1 MSRTSNRRSDPGSL
15 SGETLGLLAFVL
27 LVLVGGGTLYAAVRF
42 GHQLDGT
49 AAGLPSDPF
58 AVVIGLFTGEVAW
71 PASGTWIAAGAAA
84 VLLGLGSLIA
94 VAWVKGRQQSS
105 RVDRA
110 ASSMGSGREIE
121 PLSRRNAAA
130 AAARWNGGAKSGKRT
145 ADRDDPADRAVG
157 VPVGRAVRGGQPLYG
172 SWEDMHL
179 DIWGPRTGKTT
190 SRAVPAILDA
200 PGAVLVTSNKRDVV
214 DATRD
219 IRADAGP
226 VWVFDPQGIALEEPD
241 WWWNPLSYVTD
252 EVRAAK
258 LAEHFASGS
267 REEGSRGDAYF
278 DNASQDLLAALL
290 LAAALDERPITDVY
304 IWTTRDTDEEPVEIL
319 RRHGY
324 RLIERQVAGI
334 IGAPDK
340 QRQGVY
346 GGATQMANCLTT
358 RQVARWVTPLPVAG
372 GASPA
377 SQYLANGYDPR
388 PQFDPTRFVRDKGTL
403 YSLSKEGRGTAGPLV
418 TALTVAVVEAAEEL
432 ATQSAHGRL
441 PTPML
446 AVLDEAAN
454 VCRWRELP
462 NLYSHYGSRG
472 IVLMTILQSWSQGVG
487 AWGEAGMNKL
497 FSAANVFVYG
507 GGVREDRF
515 LESLSKIIGDYDDL
529 QTSTST
535 GRGQRTTSRQLVRR
549 RILDVDE
556 LAAMPKGRAVVLAS
570 GARPTLIRTQP
581 WMTGPHAEAVRASI
595 AAHDPQASRT
605 LHDAQHELVT
615 VQSGLDTST
624 AALDVA
630 P

>member
-15 SGETLGLLAFVL
+15 TGETVALLGFVL
-27 LVLVGGGTLYAAVRF
+27 LVLVGGGALYGAIRL
-42 GHQLDGT
+42 GHELDGT

-58 AVVIGLFTGEVAW
+58 AVVIGLFTGKVAW
-71 PASGTWIAAGAAA
+71 PPSGTWIIAGAAV
-84 VLLGLGSLIA
+84 VLLGLGALIA
-94 VAWVKGRQQSS
+94 VAWAKGRQQSS

-110 ASSMGSGREIE
+110 ASAMGSGREIE
-121 PLSRRNAAA
+121 PLSRRSAAA
-130 AAARWNGGAKSGKRT
+130 TAARWNGATKPGK
-145 ADRDDPADRAVG
+145 DNPADRAVG
-157 VPVGRAVRGGQPLYG
+157 VPIGRAVRGGQPLFG

-200 PGAVLVTSNKRDVV
+200 PGSVLVTSNKRDVV

-219 IRADAGP
+219 IRVAADP

-252 EVRAAK
+252 EVRAAR
-258 LAEHFASGS
+258 LAEHFAAGS

-304 IWTTRDTDEEPVEIL
+304 IWTTRDTDEEPVDIL

-324 RLIERQVAGI
+324 RLIERLVAGI
-334 IGAPDK
+334 IGSPDK

-346 GGATQMANCLTT
+346 GGATQMANCLTI
-358 RQVARWVTPLPVAG
+358 RQVVRWVTPLATG
-372 GASPA
+372 HGKSSA
-377 SQYLANGYDPR
+377 SQYLANGYDLR
-388 PQFDPTRFVRDKGTL
+388 PQFDPARFVREGGTL

-432 ATQSAHGRL
+432 ATRSTYGRL
-441 PTPML
+441 ATPML

-487 AWGEAGMNKL
+487 VWGEAGMNKL

-515 LESLSKIIGDYDDL
+515 LESLSKIVGDYDQL
-529 QTSTST
+529 STSTST

-556 LAAMPKGRAVVLAS
+556 LAAMPKGRAVVVAS
-570 GARPTLIRTQP
+570 GTRPTLIRTQP
-581 WMTGPHAEAVRASI
+581 WMTGPHADAVRASI
-595 AAHDPQASRT
+595 TAHDPQAPRT
-605 LHDAQHELVT
+605 IDEAQRELAA
-615 VQSGLDTST
+615 VQTSP
-624 AALDVA
+624 AALDVTS
-630 P
+630 

>member
-1 MSRTSNRRSDPGSL
+1 MSRTSNRRTEPGSL
-15 SGETLGLLAFVL
+15 TGETLGLLAFVL
-27 LVLVGGGTLYAAVRF
+27 LVLVGGGSLYAAVRL

-58 AVVIGLFTGEVAW
+58 AVVIGLFTGKVAW
-71 PASGTWIAAGAAA
+71 PASGTWITAALAAA
-84 VLLGLGSLIA
+84 VLGFAALVT
-94 VAWVKGRQQSS
+94 VAWAKGRQQSS

-110 ASSMGSGREIE
+110 ASVMGSGREIE
-121 PLSRRNAAA
+121 PLSRRNAVA
-130 AAARWNGGAKSGKRT
+130 AAARWSGQTKPAKDATDRT
-145 ADRDDPADRAVG
+145 VG
-157 VPVGRAVRGGQPLYG
+157 VPIGRAVRGGQPLYG

-200 PGAVLVTSNKRDVV
+200 PGSVLVTSNKRDVV

-219 IRADAGP
+219 VRAAAGP
-226 VWVFDPQGIALEEPD
+226 VWVFDPQGIALEEPQ

-304 IWTTRDTDEEPVEIL
+304 IWTTRDTDEEPVDIL

-324 RLIERQVAGI
+324 RLIERLVAGI
-334 IGAPDK
+334 IGSPDK

-358 RQVARWVTPLPVAG
+358 RQVVRWVTPLATG
-372 GASPA
+372 YGTSPA
-377 SQYLANGYDPR
+377 SQYLAGGYDPR
-388 PQFDPTRFVRDKGTL
+388 PQFDPARFVREGGTL

-418 TALTVAVVEAAEEL
+418 TALTVAVVEAAEDL
-432 ATQSAHGRL
+432 ATRSANGRL
-441 PTPML
+441 ATPML

-487 AWGEAGMNKL
+487 VWGEAGMNKL

-515 LESLSKIIGDYDDL
+515 LESLSKIVGDYDQL
-529 QTSTST
+529 STSTSS

-581 WMTGPHAEAVRASI
+581 WMSGPHAGAVRASI
-595 AAHDPQASRT
+595 AAHDPQARRT
-605 LHDAQHELVT
+605 IDEAQRELAA
-615 VQSGLDTST
+615 VQTST
-624 AALDVA
+624 NALDA
-630 P
+630 TS

>member
-1 MSRTSNRRSDPGSL
+1 MSRTSNRRADPGSL
-15 SGETLGLLAFVL
+15 SAETLGLLAFVL

-58 AVVIGLFTGEVAW
+58 AVVIGLFTGKVAW

-121 PLSRRNAAA
+121 PLSQRNAAA

-145 ADRDDPADRAVG
+145 ASRDDPADRAVG

-190 SRAVPAILDA
+190 SRAVPAILNA

-304 IWTTRDTDEEPVEIL
+304 IWTTRDTDEEPVDIL

-535 GRGQRTTSRQLVRR
+535 GRGQRRLVVLRYSS
-549 RILDVDE
+549 
-556 LAAMPKGRAVVLAS
+556 AGPRAVTGSPAGTNADCPFSRTSSPSAAAS
-570 GARPTLIRTQP
+570 TARPSVHSITCGPEVVSVPVPSSSCTRVRSKSS
-581 WMTGPHAEAVRASI
+581 TG
-595 AAHDPQASRT
+595 T
-605 LHDAQHELVT
+605 
-615 VQSGLDTST
+615 G
-624 AALDVA
+624 
-630 P
+630 